1 MKNNMKTAI
10 CALLTLAIGLS
21 HAACTKTEPE
31 TPAVTGESETTDD
44 LYLRSEGETGKI
56 YENDGFRLLVPLEY
70 DELLLTE
77 TPENNPDGILFDV
90 SEKASVEAAEA
101 MGSEDYGPG
110 WLFSIGRADDARQKM
125 MRCFDMSGAEIFA
138 ADNEGNFFVFYHP
151 TDVRYMREDDEA
163 LQRDQGQW
171 SALTAWTWDSVRSTF
186 LRENGGLSEKRFTN
200 TLADMYLA
208 RLAYLPGVEY
218 TLSTAE
224 RDTLSA
230 NAESFDTSPWLDTL
244 VESATFAWV
253 DESETP
259 DGEYVVL
266 AFPDDDVRFDF
277 FRMEGKEN
285 YVRAVWFDGEY
296 SELYLASFAD
306 GATKASDVMQAW
318 YDALAAQ
325 NGVEDSA

>member
-1 MKNNMKTAI
+1 MKNNMKAVTG
-10 CALLTLAIGLS
+10 ALLALAISLS
-21 HAACTKTEPE
+21 LAACTKAEPE
-31 TPAVTGESETTDD
+31 TPAVTGESETTED

-56 YENDGFRLLVPLEY
+56 YENDGFRLLIPPEY

-163 LQRDQGQW
+163 MRRDQEQL
-171 SALTAWTWDSVRSTF
+171 SALTAWTRDNVRSSF
-186 LRENGGLSEKRFTN
+186 LRENSDLTEKRFTN

-218 TLSTAE
+218 TLSAAE
-224 RDTLSA
+224 QDALSPD
-230 NAESFDTSPWLDTL
+230 AEGFDASPWLDTL
-244 VESATFAWV
+244 VESATFTWV

-259 DGEYVVL
+259 GGEYIVL

-277 FRMEGKEN
+277 FRMEDKEN
-285 YVRAVWFDGEY
+285 YVRALWFDGEY
-296 SELYLASFAD
+296 SELYRADFAD
-306 GATKASDVMQAW
+306 GATRASELLQAW
-318 YDALAAQ
+318 YDALAAH
-325 NGVEDSA
+325 NGDEESA